1 MPINGPEH
9 GEGYAG
15 DLVPR
20 PDPTKLTTEAVDRM
34 TVQLQRELQ
43 VIREVTGKDIE
54 SLRTTIDAK
63 LEGAAAERVRMWDR
77 ADQLHEEFSR
87 IIDQFRLDVDRRDH
101 ANRELI
107 EQRLTD
113 LDESRKV
120 AVQDIRDSLHAER
133 EFMMA
138 QLEILGTRM
147 SEKFLSVDEQFS
159 ASKIAVDA
167 ALSAAKEAVAEQNK
181 SNAAAIKVSEGNT
194 KEQLTS
200 LGQVSSANFK
210 AMEDKIADARDR
222 LTQIES
228 LTRGIE
234 QAGEEGAAR
243 RSEKI
248 QGHSQLNGLAI
259 VLIASTSGVV
269 AIISLILTVVL
280 HKLGAICPLSLSVTR
295 HTVVSGHSLV
305 GA

>member
-1 MPINGPEH
+1 
-9 GEGYAG
+9 
-15 DLVPR
+15 
-20 PDPTKLTTEAVDRM
+20 M